1 MWFQGA
7 LQEHKQ
13 DGSDCTRTT
22 SENPL
27 ARSGLFLGSTGIGR
41 KVTAI
46 LISVVFVALAPRPAA
61 AIDAA
66 RVKSTSDRPPRKV
79 IVGTVMQS
87 FWGEYPGLQ
96 KRLEQ
101 LEEIV
106 DRMAEQSKKKY
117 GRGLDL
123 AILPEVA
130 VTGEISGDI
139 VTSSVAFDGPV
150 KEAFA
155 RTAQKH
161 RCYIVVPLYLL
172 DDAER
177 KVCSNVAIL
186 VGRKGEVVGTYR
198 KLHLAV
204 PVGSDSMEGGM
215 TPGKEAPV
223 FDCDFGKLGM
233 QICFDMEFDS
243 GWDQLA
249 RQGAEIVAWPTQSP
263 QTAHPA
269 FRALQHRY
277 YIVSSTWRDNASVF
291 EPTGKITAQIKPPD
305 QVLTQEIDLSYAI
318 LPWSSKLQKGDALRK
333 KYGDKVDFRYYEDE
347 DCGIFWSN
355 DAGMTIGQMVRSIG
369 VAEAEDE
376 LQRIGKL
383 YREAGV
389 PAD

>member
-1 MWFQGA
+1 MHRRTFLAA
-7 LQEHKQ
+7 L
-13 DGSDCTRTT
+13 GSLAAVNAAPAARAESKEPIRTT
-22 SENPL
+22 SN
-27 ARSGLFLGSTGIGR
+27 
-41 KVTAI
+41 
-46 LISVVFVALAPRPAA
+46 
-61 AIDAA
+61 
-66 RVKSTSDRPPRKV
+66 RPPRKV
-79 IVGTVMQS
+79 IVGTAMQS

-101 LEEIV
+101 LEAIV
-106 DRMAEQSKKKY
+106 DRMAEQSNTKY

-130 VTGEISGDI
+130 VNGEISGDI
-139 VTSSVAFDGPV
+139 VTSSVAFEGPV
-150 KEAFA
+150 REAFA

-161 RCYIVVPLYLL
+161 HCYIVVPMYLL
-172 DDAER
+172 ENVER
-177 KVCSNVAIL
+177 KKCSNVAIL
-186 VGRKGEVVGTYR
+186 VGRKGEIVGTYR

-204 PVGSDSMEGGM
+204 PAGSDPMEGGM

-243 GWDQLA
+243 GWEQLA
-249 RQGAEIVAWPTQSP
+249 RQGAELVAWPTQSP

-277 YIVSSTWRDNASVF
+277 YIVSSTWRNNASIF
-291 EPTGKITAQIKPPD
+291 EPTGKITAQIRPPD
-305 QVLTQEIDLSYAI
+305 QVLAQEIDLSYAI
-318 LPWSSKLQKGDALRK
+318 LPWSSKLQNGDALRK
-333 KYGDKVDFRYYEDE
+333 KYGDKVGFRYYEDE

-355 DAGMTIGQMVRSIG
+355 DAGTTIGQMVRSIG
-369 VAEAEDE
+369 VAESEDE

-383 YREAGV
+383 FRKAGV

>member
-1 MWFQGA
+1 MWFQAA
-7 LQEHKQ
+7 LQKHKKG
-13 DGSDCTRTT
+13 GSDCTRTM

-27 ARSGLFLGSTGIGR
+27 ARSGLFLVNGGIGR

-46 LISVVFVALAPRPAA
+46 LISLLFVALVPCPAA
-61 AIDAA
+61 FGAP
-66 RVKSTSDRPPRKV
+66 RVKSTSDRAPRKV

-106 DRMAEQSKKKY
+106 DRMAEQSSKKY

-150 KEAFA
+150 KEAFS

-161 RCYIVVPLYLL
+161 HCYIVVPMYQV
-172 DDAER
+172 DDGER

-215 TPGKEAPV
+215 TPGKGAPV

-233 QICFDMEFDS
+233 QICFDMEYDS
-243 GWDQLA
+243 GWEQLA
-249 RQGAEIVAWPTQSP
+249 RQGAELVAWPTQSP

-269 FRALQHRY
+269 FRAMQHRY

-305 QVLTQEIDLSYAI
+305 QVLAQEIDLSYAI

-333 KYGDKVDFRYYEDE
+333 MYGDKVGFRYYEDE

-355 DAGMTIGQMVRSIG
+355 DVGTTIGQMVRSIG
-369 VAEAEDE
+369 VSEAEDE
-376 LQRIGKL
+376 LGRIEKL
-383 YREAGV
+383 YRKAGV

>member
-1 MWFQGA
+1 MWFQAA
-7 LQEHKQ
+7 LQEHNK

-22 SENPL
+22 SENPF
-27 ARSGLFLGSTGIGR
+27 ARSPRFVAHRGSGR
-41 KVTAI
+41 KGSAF
-46 LISVVFVALAPRPAA
+46 LISVVLAALIPSPAA
-61 AIDAA
+61 IGAQ
-66 RVKSTSDRPPRKV
+66 RVKSTSDRAPRKV

-106 DRMAEQSKKKY
+106 DRMAEQSQTKY

-130 VTGEISGDI
+130 VNGEISGDI
-139 VTSSVAFDGPV
+139 VTSSVAFEGPV
-150 KEAFA
+150 REAFA

-161 RCYIVVPLYLL
+161 HCYIVVPMYLL
-172 DDAER
+172 ENVER
-177 KVCSNVAIL
+177 KKCSNVAIL
-186 VGRKGEVVGTYR
+186 VGRKGEIVGTYR

-204 PVGSDSMEGGM
+204 PAGSDSMEGGM

-223 FDCDFGKLGM
+223 FDCDFGKLGV

-243 GWDQLA
+243 GWEQLA
-249 RQGAEIVAWPTQSP
+249 RQGAELVAWPTQSP

-269 FRALQHRY
+269 FRAMQHRY
-277 YIVSSTWRDNASVF
+277 YIVSSTWRNNASIF
-291 EPTGKITAQIKPPD
+291 EPTGKITAQIRPPD
-305 QVLTQEIDLSYAI
+305 QVLAQEIDLSYAI
-318 LPWSSKLQKGDALRK
+318 LPWSSKLQNGDAIRK
-333 KYGDKVDFRYYEDE
+333 KYGDKVGFRYYEDE

-355 DAGMTIGQMVRSIG
+355 DAGTTIGQMVRSIG
-369 VAEAEDE
+369 VAESEDE
-376 LQRIGKL
+376 LQRIGELFRK
-383 YREAGV
+383 AGV